1 MTGRWLLIWL
11 IADLIGDRGP
21 LLVDPL
27 NWWTATLILAVAL
40 DLGRQHAPEL
50 VKREP
55 RDSRPAGCLRMVVAG
70 IHPRETTASR
80 GDSIVL
86 VDMTRTL

>member
-11 IADLIGDRGP
+11 IADLIGDREP

-50 VKREP
+50 GKRER

-70 IHPRETTASR
+70 IPGRQRPAAS
-80 GDSIVL
+80 
-86 VDMTRTL
+86 TQ